1 MVAISRCN
9 MQKIL
14 WHYFCRNFLNDRY
27 TKYLLISIHSLI
39 TIGKVNPQDILV
51 SLDAPPKF
59 HNPYLQ
65 KIMSY
70 GVDIAKAPI
79 YKNHSKATNLCRVIK
94 NYNDADKVVQIDCD
108 TLITDSDIISKISNL
123 DGAVNHT
130 TINWPITKV
139 FESRDGM
146 KHPTFGVDFEIHK
159 ADHSRNLL
167 FSIRKQN
174 QARYN
179 AFKDFM
185 QITFD
190 MDLESTVE
198 KLKSESRMFV
208 GYAFVLSP
216 KIIPEKFVRF
226 ISILD
231 LFFGDDEMIFTLARE
246 YSGLEYFDINR
257 YGRIVTG
264 AVTMSDFHKYKG
276 IVHFPVKDD
285 LIVDDIETMIQ
296 GILND

>member
-1 MVAISRCN
+1 

-39 TIGKVNPQDILV
+39 ITGQVNPRDILV
-51 SLDAPPKF
+51 SLDGAPNF
-59 HNPYLQ
+59 DNIYLQ
-65 KIMSY
+65 KIVSY
-70 GVDIAKAPI
+70 GVDIAKAPR

-94 NYNDADKVVQIDCD
+94 EHKDADKVVQIDCD

-139 FESRDGM
+139 FDSRDGL
-146 KHPTFGVDFEIHK
+146 KHPTFGVDLEIHE

-167 FSIRKQN
+167 FSICKKN
-174 QARYN
+174 QARYE

-185 QITFD
+185 GLMFD
-190 MDLESTVE
+190 MDLEATIE
-198 KLKSESRMFV
+198 KLKTESRMFV

-216 KIIPEKFVRF
+216 KIIPEKFFKF

-246 YSGLEYFDINR
+246 YSGLEYSDINR
-257 YGRIVTG
+257 NGRIVVG
-264 AVTMSDFHKYKG
+264 AQTVDDFNKYKG
-276 IVHFPVKDD
+276 IVHFPVKDEE
-285 LIVDDIETMIQ
+285 IIEPINQMIHK
-296 GILND
+296 IL

>member
-1 MVAISRCN
+1 

-39 TIGKVNPQDILV
+39 TTGKVNPQDILV
-51 SLDAPPKF
+51 SLDAPPNF
-59 HNPYLQ
+59 DNIYLQ

-70 GVDIAKAPI
+70 GVDIAKAPR

-94 NYNDADKVVQIDCD
+94 EHKDADKVVQIDCD
-108 TLITDSDIISKISNL
+108 TLITDSDIISKIANL

-139 FESRDGM
+139 FDSRDGM
-146 KHPTFGVDFEIHK
+146 KHPTFGVDLDIHK

-167 FSIRKQN
+167 FSIRKHN
-174 QARYN
+174 QARYG
-179 AFKDFM
+179 AFSHFM
-185 QITFD
+185 DLTFD
-190 MDLESTVE
+190 MDLESVIK
-198 KLKSESRMFV
+198 KLEQENRMFV
-208 GYAFVLSP
+208 GYAFVLNP
-216 KIIPEKFVRF
+216 NIIPEKFFRF

-257 YGRIVTG
+257 NGRIVTG
-264 AVTMSDFHKYKG
+264 AVTMADLTKYKG
-276 IVHFPVKDD
+276 IVHFPVKDEE
-285 LIVDDIETMIQ
+285 IIEPINKMIDE
-296 GILND
+296 IL

>member
-1 MVAISRCN
+1 

-14 WHYFCRNFLNDRY
+14 WHYFCRNFLSDRY

-39 TIGKVNPQDILV
+39 VTGQVNPQDILV
-51 SLDAPPKF
+51 SLDAPLNF
-59 HNPYLQ
+59 DNIYLQ

-70 GVDIAKAPI
+70 GVDIAKAPR

-94 NYNDADKVVQIDCD
+94 EHKDADKVVQIDCD

-139 FESRDGM
+139 FDSRDGL
-146 KHPTFGVDFEIHK
+146 KHPTFGAEHFVGSS
-159 ADHSRNLL
+159 DHSRNLL
-167 FSIRKQN
+167 FSICKNN
-174 QARYN
+174 QARYE

-185 QITFD
+185 GLTFD
-190 MDLESTVE
+190 MDLEATIE
-198 KLKSESRMFV
+198 KLKAESRMFV

-216 KIIPEKFVRF
+216 KIIPEKFLKF

-246 YSGLEYFDINR
+246 YCDVEYSDINR
-257 YGRIVTG
+257 NGRIVVG
-264 AVTMSDFHKYKG
+264 AQTVDDFNKYKG
-276 IVHFPVKDD
+276 IVHFPVKDEE
-285 LIVDDIETMIQ
+285 IIEPINEMISK
-296 GILND
+296 IL

>member
-1 MVAISRCN
+1 

-14 WHYFCRNFLNDRY
+14 WHYFCRNFLSDRY
-27 TKYLLISIHSLI
+27 TKYLLISVHSLI
-39 TIGKVNPQDILV
+39 DTGKVDPKDIFI
-51 SLDAPPKF
+51 SLDGPPNFENK
-59 HNPYLQ
+59 YLQ
-65 KIMSY
+65 KIMGY
-70 GVDIAKAPI
+70 GVNITIAPR

-94 NYNDADKVVQIDCD
+94 EHKDADKVVQIDCD

-139 FESRDGM
+139 FDSRDGL
-146 KHPTFGVDFEIHK
+146 KHPTFGAEHFVGS

-167 FSIRKQN
+167 FSICQKN
-174 QARYN
+174 KARHE

-185 QITFD
+185 GLAFD
-190 MDLESTVE
+190 MDLEAIIE
-198 KLKSESRMFV
+198 KLKAESRMFV

-216 KIIPEKFVRF
+216 KIIPEKFFKF

-246 YSGLEYFDINR
+246 YSGLEYSDINR
-257 YGRIVTG
+257 NGRIVTG
-264 AVTMSDFHKYKG
+264 AVTVADFNKYKG
-276 IVHFPVKDD
+276 IVHFPVKDEE
-285 LIVDDIETMIQ
+285 IIEPINKMIEK
-296 GILND
+296 IL

>member
-1 MVAISRCN
+1 

-14 WHYFCRNFLNDRY
+14 WHYFCRNFLSDRY

-39 TIGKVNPQDILV
+39 ETGKVDPKDIFV
-51 SLDAPPKF
+51 SLDGPPNF
-59 HNPYLQ
+59 ENTYLQ
-65 KIMSY
+65 KIMGY
-70 GVDIAKAPI
+70 GVNITKAPR

-94 NYNDADKVVQIDCD
+94 EHKDADKVVQIDCD

-139 FESRDGM
+139 FDSRDGL
-146 KHPTFGVDFEIHK
+146 KHPTFGAEHFVGS

-167 FSIRKQN
+167 FSIRKNN
-174 QARYN
+174 QARYE

-185 QITFD
+185 ELMFD
-190 MDLESTVE
+190 MDLEATIE
-198 KLKSESRMFV
+198 KLKTESRMFV

-216 KIIPEKFVRF
+216 KIIPEKFLKF

-246 YSGLEYFDINR
+246 YSGLEYLDINR
-257 YGRIVTG
+257 NGRIVTG
-264 AVTMSDFHKYKG
+264 AVTMEDFNRYKG
-276 IVHFPVKDD
+276 IVHFPVKDEE
-285 LIVDDIETMIQ
+285 IIEPINKMAEE
-296 GILND
+296 ILCAE